1 MFFKIYKNKSL
12 FYFFKLIPEK
22 TSSYVTSKQKT
33 KTVKHKTKSVNLN
46 YLIWWNE
53 RIENISHIA
62 ADVDLMVEN
71 LIQTKKGIKV
81 ISVSI
86 SVKIILYAEN
96 VMLGILV

>member
-46 YLIWWNE
+46 YLI
-53 RIENISHIA
+53 
-62 ADVDLMVEN
+62 
-71 LIQTKKGIKV
+71 
-81 ISVSI
+81 
-86 SVKIILYAEN
+86 
-96 VMLGILV
+96 